1 MKNIKLK
8 NYLKAN
14 LLATLVL
21 AVSGCASIKNPDA
34 PVPQNYPHSY
44 QKQLQASQ
52 HWAIVAE
59 DMSNQ
64 VIKNLQA
71 KGITNKPVYI
81 AIKSNRSAF
90 SQALNDFMITNL
102 VKKGVK
108 VSRSKEKSTVLDY
121 KIQVLKFNANR
132 SVALPSKAQLS
143 VLAGGVIVTRVVA
156 DAVDFTGFEQA
167 IITGAVLT
175 DLWTN
180 DTAPELELVVTSS
193 IIDENNL
200 YEFRTTDIYYAN
212 AEDINLYKHNKM
224 GDNPF
229 DDPFYNQRRR

>member
-1 MKNIKLK
+1 MKNIKLT
-8 NYLKAN
+8 NYSKLGF
-14 LLATLVL
+14 LAALIL
-21 AVSGCASIKNPDA
+21 NISACASVKSPDA
-34 PVPQNYPHSY
+34 PVPQNYAYSY

-52 HWAIVAE
+52 HWAIVAD

-71 KGITNKPVYI
+71 RGLFNQPVYI
-81 AIKSNRSAF
+81 AIKSNHSAF

-102 VKKGVK
+102 VKKGAK

-121 KIQVLKFNANR
+121 KVQVLKFNANR
-132 SVALPSKAQLS
+132 SVALPSQAPLT
-143 VLAGGVIVTRVVA
+143 VLAGGVAVTRVVA
-156 DAVDFTGFEQA
+156 DAIDLTGFEQA

-175 DLWTN
+175 DLWAN
-180 DTAPELELVVTSS
+180 DKAPKLELVVTASMV
-193 IIDENNL
+193 ENNL
-200 YEFRTTDIYYAN
+200 YTMRTTDIYYAN

-224 GDNPF
+224 ENSPF